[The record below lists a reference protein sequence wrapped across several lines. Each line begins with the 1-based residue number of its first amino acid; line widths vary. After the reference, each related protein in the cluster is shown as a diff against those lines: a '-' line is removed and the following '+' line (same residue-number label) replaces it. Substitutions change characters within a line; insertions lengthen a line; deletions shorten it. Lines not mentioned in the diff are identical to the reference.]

1 MGANAGKSCVY
12 LPSSVPRRR
21 GALCD
26 KINSPEMPYYLPT
39 PCPKCQKLTMQV
51 VEFGPNDMYEARCIA
66 CGWRRAGALEAKR
79 MIRKGGIGTTPTD
92 AN

>member
-1 MGANAGKSCVY
+1 MPKM
-12 LPSSVPRRR
+12 PEI
-21 GALCD
+21 D
-26 KINSPEMPYYLPT
+26 K
-39 PCPKCQKLTMQV
+39 QV